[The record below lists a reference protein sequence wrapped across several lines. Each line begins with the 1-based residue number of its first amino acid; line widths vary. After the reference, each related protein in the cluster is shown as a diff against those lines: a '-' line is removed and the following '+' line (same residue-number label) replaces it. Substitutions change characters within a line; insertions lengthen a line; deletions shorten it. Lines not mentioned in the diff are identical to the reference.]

1 VVEEIRATGG
11 RAEAIACDVSDFGA
25 MQAKLEP
32 LDIQLLVNNAG
43 NAGADPSKVGRG
55 EFWEQAP
62 EQWTPWI
69 GVNLLGVLNASRL
82 VLPKMIGN
90 KRGSIVTIIS
100 DAGRVGEPRLE
111 VYSAAKAGAAGFSRA
126 LAKSAG
132 RPIRPGVAVQ
142 MLTSG
147 TTGPPKRVDLSY
159 EMFAR
164 SLSGAKHYE
173 SNREGVVRLRKALG

>member
-1 VVEEIRATGG
+1 MITGAGQGVGRQIALHFAAHNVGTVYVNDFSAERANGVVEEIKAAGG
-11 RAEAIACDVSDFGA
+11 RAASIACDVSDFGA
-25 MQAKLEP
+25 MRTALES
-32 LDIQLLVNNAG
+32 LNVQLLVNNAG
-43 NAGADPSKVGRG
+43 NAGADPARVGRG

-62 EQWTPWI
+62 EQWSPWI

-82 VLPKMIGN
+82 VLPKMVDG

-132 RPIRPGVAVQ
+132 RHGIRV
-142 MLTSG
+142 
-147 TTGPPKRVDLSY
+147 
-159 EMFAR
+159 
-164 SLSGAKHYE
+164 
-173 SNREGVVRLRKALG
+173 NCVVVMK